1 VFGTYWCYARYR
13 LLGQQ
18 ETGFMPKTSKQI
30 AIVGGGPTAVY
41 TVKHLLK
48 TAGRFQITIFEAGTV
63 AGSGIPYSEDQNG
76 PQMMANITSLE
87 IPPVLISLADWL
99 RSADDKVL
107 GRFGLD
113 RHSIGERDFYP
124 RIVIGSYY
132 ADQLLSLKKAGEMA
146 GHSLVLE
153 TETLVRDIEPK
164 ANGFVLTLEQHGKDI
179 RKRFDMV
186 FMATGHLTDLKKTNG
201 SGRLFRSPYPTQELA
216 LGPDRAAL
224 VLGTSLSAIDAVIAL
239 ATRYGTFSGI
249 GVDLRYSL
257 RGDKPMRLVMAS
269 RKGILPEADF
279 YYPIPEEPLF
289 IFSPAR
295 LEALEKTGKT
305 GFLSRAMALF
315 RQQLAADD
323 PEFYEA
329 LNLARF
335 TPESFGKAYFALRK
349 ARYGFEPVA
358 DNLAEARTNHER
370 KHIVMWRYTLMRAH
384 EVFSKIVPFLDRKD
398 LARFRKHL
406 APVFSDAYGCVPH
419 VSIERLL
426 ALHQAGYLDIAALGE
441 DGAIRYG
448 GGTFSLSGCGKDQ
461 SFGVL
466 IDARGQSPET
476 IASLGFAKLDAA
488 LQTTDFFRRSEA
500 QSEDD
505 QFRLPLEA
513 PLSADIFCLSI
524 PVMMHRYPFAQGL
537 VACAD
542 AAEIAVGAL

>member
-1 VFGTYWCYARYR
+1 
-13 LLGQQ
+13 
-18 ETGFMPKTSKQI
+18 MPKISKRI

-48 TAGRFQITIFEAGTV
+48 MAGRFQITIFEAGTV
-63 AGSGIPYSEDQNG
+63 VGSGIPYSEDHNG
-76 PQMMANITSLE
+76 PQMMANITSVE

-99 RSADDKVL
+99 RSSDDKVL
-107 GRFGLD
+107 RRFGLN
-113 RHSIGERDFYP
+113 RHTIGERDFYP
-124 RIVIGSYY
+124 RIVIGAYY
-132 ADQLLSLKKAGEMA
+132 ADQLLTLKKAGELA
-146 GHSLVLE
+146 GHLLVLASQ
-153 TETLVRDIEPK
+153 TLVRDIAPK
-164 ANGFVLTLEQHGKDI
+164 PDGFVLTLEQQGQEI

-186 FMATGHLTDLKKTNG
+186 FMATGHLTDLKKPKR

-239 ATRYGTFSGI
+239 ATRYGTFSGS
-249 GVDLRYSL
+249 GADLRYSL

-315 RQQLAADD
+315 RQQLATDD

-329 LNLARF
+329 LNLTRF
-335 TPESFGKAYFALRK
+335 TPESFGKAYFTLRK

-358 DNLAEARTNHER
+358 DNLDEARMNHQR

-384 EVFSKIVPFLDRKD
+384 EVFSRSVPFLDRKD

-426 ALHQAGYLDIAALGE
+426 ALHEAGCLQIVALGD
-441 DGAIRYG
+441 DGDIRYRQG
-448 GGTFSLSGCGKDQ
+448 RFALHHCGDDQ
-461 SFGVL
+461 DFGVL

-476 IASLGFAKLDAA
+476 IASLGFAKLDEA
-488 LQTTDFFRRSEA
+488 LRTTDFFRRNGGVSD
-500 QSEDD
+500 DD
-505 QFRLPLEA
+505 QFRLPLKK
-513 PLSADIFCLSI
+513 PLSSDIFCLSVPI
-524 PVMMHRYPFAQGL
+524 MMHRYPFAQGL
-537 VACAD
+537 VACAE
-542 AAEIAVGAL
+542 AAEAATAAL